1 MHGTV
6 SPYDV
11 MMRKLFS
18 ITQAKMEK
26 VNHFAT
32 QLESTVADIRK
43 NHAPKMNKASSEDHL
58 RDRFYQGLRK
68 NYRDC
73 LRYLYDTGAM
83 YTQILKAARMAEAEA
98 DNFKEVEKVRVKKIW
113 SQSPNQN
120 QSRKGAGGT
129 DSGKKKRDKNNNT
142 CFRCG
147 GTGHFVKD
155 CLSPMGDLNSQW
167 GEKKK
172 TKVPP
177 DATMKKEASTCTMDQ
192 NLESKTA
199 ESLDGQEQA

>member
-1 MHGTV
+1 MHPRWTK
-6 SPYDV
+6 PYL
-11 MMRKLFS
+11 K
-18 ITQAKMEK
+18 I
-26 VNHFAT
+26 
-32 QLESTVADIRK
+32 I
-43 NHAPKMNKASSEDHL
+43 L
-58 RDRFYQGLRK
+58 RDQFYQGLRK
-68 NYRDC
+68 NYRDS

-98 DNFKEVEKVRVKKIW
+98 DNFKEVETSKSVKEADPTVMGELQALKAKVKKIW

-120 QSRKGAGGT
+120 QSKKGAGGT

-155 CLSPMGDLNSQW
+155 CLSPVGDLNSQW

-177 DATMKKEASTCTMDQ
+177 M
-192 NLESKTA
+192 LP
-199 ESLDGQEQA
+199 